1 MSRITLSGNASGT
14 GNFTLASP
22 NSSTDRTLTLPD
34 NTGTVLTTAS
44 TVIQKAMPAFR
55 AYKTSA
61 QTISNSTFTKVSLQ
75 AESFDVTNAFDSA
88 TNYRFQP
95 TVAGYYQ
102 ANATL
107 QFEATSSLSR
117 TILTIRLNGV
127 EGSGYGRNVDLSVPS
142 GLAFSMISGSGL
154 FYLNGSTDYLELWA
168 WASGSGTLTVGSND
182 ANTSVLSGFL
192 AGVA

>member
-22 NSSTDRTLTLPD
+22 NSNTDRTLTLPD

-61 QTISNSTFTKVSLQ
+61 QTISNGTFTKVSLQ
-75 AESFDVTNAFDSA
+75 AESFDVTNAFDST

-102 ANATL
+102 ANGNIV
-107 QFEATSSLSR
+107 FESTSTFTR
-117 TILTIRLNGV
+117 GILTIRRNGV
-127 EGSGYGRNVDLSVPS
+127 EGDNYGRMVDINNSTGAFI
-142 GLAFSMISGSGL
+142 GLSGSAL

-168 WASGSGTLTVGSND
+168 WASGAGTLTIGSGD
-182 ANTSVLSGFL
+182 SNTSALSGFL
-192 AGVA
+192 VGVA

>member
-1 MSRITLSGNASGT
+1 MSLVKIQGNPSGT
-14 GNFTLASP
+14 GAFTIAAP
-22 NSSTDRTLTLPD
+22 NGNTDRTLTLPD
-34 NTGTVLTTAS
+34 NTGTILTSAS
-44 TVIQKAMPAFR
+44 TVTQKAMPAFR

-75 AESFDVTNAFDSA
+75 AESFDTTNAFDSA
-88 TNYRFQP
+88 TNHRFQP

-107 QFEATSSLSR
+107 LFEATSSLSR

-142 GLAFSMISGSGL
+142 GLTFSMISGSGL

-168 WASGSGTLTVGSND
+168 WASGSGTLAVGSTD